1 MWNSNIPV
9 SAIGGWTVVALM
21 IDYGI
26 TKKMA
31 KDVG

>member
-26 TKKMA
+26 TKKW
-31 KDVG
+31 